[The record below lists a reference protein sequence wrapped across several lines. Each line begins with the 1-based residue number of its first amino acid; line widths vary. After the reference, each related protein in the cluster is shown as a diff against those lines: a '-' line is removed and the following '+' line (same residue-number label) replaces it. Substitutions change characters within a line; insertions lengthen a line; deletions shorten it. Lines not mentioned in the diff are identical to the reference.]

1 MQLQV
6 VRVALL
12 DEAGGVI
19 ALGVQRILCRH
30 LRYADLRRDMPA
42 VCLVADHEIDII
54 IAFKDEG
61 DE

>member
-1 MQLQV
+1 MESV
-6 VRVALL
+6 
-12 DEAGGVI
+12 
-19 ALGVQRILCRH
+19 LCRH

-42 VCLVADHEIDII
+42 VCLVAGHEIDII

>member
-1 MQLQV
+1 VGAV
-6 VRVALL
+6 VLA
-12 DEAGGVI
+12 DEAGSLP
-19 ALGVQRILCRH
+19 LGVQGVLCRH

-42 VCLVADHEIDII
+42 VCLVADREIDII